1 MSLWK
6 KEEYSLVKNPTTNV
20 DVVFSGAISGGVT
33 VVTTADSVDLTD
45 LFSVGDIIR
54 VVVSGATENLSVIS
68 VEETQLTVTK
78 SSATF
83 SGTVYKLNVPT
94 FIKDPSLKGIVSYID
109 YSEATSEFFREIGVK
124 SPGWVTSFTYQDQN
138 GNTRHK
144 SENLVVVKGKIGQ

>member
-6 KEEYSLVKNPTTNV
+6 KEEYSLIKNPATNE
-20 DVVFSGAISGGVT
+20 DVVFSGSISGGVT

-54 VVVSGATENLSVIS
+54 VVVAGSTENLSVIS

-83 SGTVYKLNVPT
+83 SGTVYKLNIPKWV
-94 FIKDPSLKGIVSYID
+94 KDPSLKGITSYVD
-109 YSEATSEFFREIGVK
+109 YAEATSEAFREVGLK
-124 SPGWVTSFTYQDQN
+124 TPGWVTSVTYEDQH
-138 GNTRHK
+138 GNIRNK
-144 SENLVVVKGKIGQ
+144 SENLVVVKGR